1 MSGFVDS
8 LAIPAPTGPGEGRQ
22 VVVQRQSLGPQ
33 RRRLLATILI
43 PRPVEPVWRVLTD
56 YDNLANFIPNLS
68 LSRRRPHPEG
78 GLRLEQVGSRCFLNL
93 RFCARVVLDMVEDYP
108 HRLGFAMVEGDFRQF
123 EGQWCLEPAAQG
135 KATRLTYD
143 LVICPPLAMPVSLI
157 EAHLC
162 QDLTANL
169 RAIVDRTLASP
180 STLP

>member
-1 MSGFVDS
+1 MTAFVDS
-8 LAIPAPTGPGEGRQ
+8 LATPAPPGPGEGQQ
-22 VVVQRQSLGPQ
+22 VVVRRQSLGPQ

-43 PRPVEPVWRVLTD
+43 PRPVEQVWRVLTD

-68 LSRRRPHPEG
+68 LSRRQPHPGG

-123 EGQWCLEPAAQG
+123 EGQWRLESTAQG
-135 KATRLTYD
+135 EATQLTYD

-169 RAIVDRTLASP
+169 QAIRDRALGS
-180 STLP
+180 